1 MKELNDSNAALMLG
15 GRNKFVASNW
25 VVGMLYY
32 RFSSVI
38 SEKGINLPRINL
50 SYLML

>member
-1 MKELNDSNAALMLG
+1 LLLG
-15 GRNKFVASNW
+15 DRNKFVSSNW

-50 SYLML
+50 SYFML